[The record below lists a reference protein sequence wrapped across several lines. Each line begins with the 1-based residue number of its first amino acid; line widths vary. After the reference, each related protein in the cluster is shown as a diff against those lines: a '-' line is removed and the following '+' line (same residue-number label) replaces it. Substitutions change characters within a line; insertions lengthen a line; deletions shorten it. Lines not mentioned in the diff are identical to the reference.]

1 MMIRYKRT
9 DLPLEKDTVARF
21 LPWLIALMVFLSV
34 IAGGVLATLDTLIE
48 RWDTGVGHTM
58 TIQLPENNNKKNNAV
73 ELQEVLS
80 VLASN
85 KKIKRYEVISDQR
98 TKELLAPW
106 LGNIEKLD
114 ILPIP
119 SLIDIEIIPGANLQA
134 EDLQAAIRNKVPKV
148 VVDDH
153 RVWLLR
159 LIKLIRTIE
168 LVTFITL
175 GFILLALVGTIIFVT
190 RTSLEVH
197 RDVIEVLHLIG
208 AQDTYIAKQF
218 AGRAMVMAFRGAVL
232 GIILGTPALL
242 TIGYFLAKMQTIVF
256 IEPGL
261 NVIYV
266 ILGISLP
273 ILVGLIAQMTAKI
286 TVLKLL
292 SRFL

>member
-134 EDLQAAIRNKVPKV
+134 EDLQAAIRNKFPKV

>member
-106 LGNIEKLD
+106 LGNMEKLD

-148 VVDDH
+148 IVDDH